1 MIEFY
6 QPKDHAF
13 KKLKPLPFITASFQN
28 RQQEEFQ
35 KAYLNALLENI
46 NKPAVPLIPPETK
59 INDTQNDQI
68 QRQLLEN
75 LSKGQNE
82 IDFGLLVR

>member
-1 MIEFY
+1 MIAFY
-6 QPKDHAF
+6 TETSFIKNSNLF
-13 KKLKPLPFITASFQN
+13 PFITASFQN